1 MFNKIKAKW
10 NVMLTHSVVFVAFAM
25 FESIVNNNLDK
36 SLTFFGIGMVF
47 MGLADLYNQNIKTQA
62 MLKTLLIK
70 SREGEIYERL
80 LEYEEKGDKILMS
93 KEEVIKAL
101 SKDDIK

>member
-10 NVMLTHSVVFVAFAM
+10 IVMFTHSVVFVAFAM
-25 FESIVNNNLDK
+25 FESLVHNDMTK

-62 MLKTLLIK
+62 MLKTLLKEPEQDSI
-70 SREGEIYERL
+70 
-80 LEYEEKGDKILMS
+80 S
-93 KEEVIKAL
+93 K
-101 SKDDIK
+101 

>member
-25 FESIVNNNLDK
+25 FESLVHNDMTK

-62 MLKTLLIK
+62 MLKTLLKEPEQDSIIK
-70 SREGEIYERL
+70 
-80 LEYEEKGDKILMS
+80 
-93 KEEVIKAL
+93 
-101 SKDDIK
+101 

>member
-10 NVMLTHSVVFVAFAM
+10 NVMLTQSVVFVVFAM
-25 FESIVNNNLDK
+25 FESIVHNDMTK

-62 MLKTLLIK
+62 MLKTLLKEPEQDSI
-70 SREGEIYERL
+70 
-80 LEYEEKGDKILMS
+80 S
-93 KEEVIKAL
+93 K
-101 SKDDIK
+101 

>member
-10 NVMLTHSVVFVAFAM
+10 NVMFTHSVVFVAFAM
-25 FESIVNNNLDK
+25 FESIVNNDLDK

-62 MLKTLLIK
+62 MLKTLLKEPEQDSI
-70 SREGEIYERL
+70 
-80 LEYEEKGDKILMS
+80 S
-93 KEEVIKAL
+93 K
-101 SKDDIK
+101 

>member
-10 NVMLTHSVVFVAFAM
+10 NVMFTHSVVFVAFAM
-25 FESIVNNNLDK
+25 FESLVHNDMTK

-62 MLKTLLIK
+62 MLKTLLKEPEQDSI
-70 SREGEIYERL
+70 
-80 LEYEEKGDKILMS
+80 S
-93 KEEVIKAL
+93 K
-101 SKDDIK
+101 

>member
-10 NVMLTHSVVFVAFAM
+10 NVMFTHSVVFVAFAM
-25 FESIVNNNLDK
+25 FESLVHNDMTK

-62 MLKTLLIK
+62 ILKTLL
-70 SREGEIYERL
+70 
-80 LEYEEKGDKILMS
+80 KGTD
-93 KEEVIKAL
+93 EN
-101 SKDDIK
+101 DIVGK

>member
-10 NVMLTHSVVFVAFAM
+10 NVMFTHSVVFVAFAM

-62 MLKTLLIK
+62 MLKTLLKEPDEKWHRGKIMIK
-70 SREGEIYERL
+70 I
-80 LEYEEKGDKILMS
+80 EEWPDC
-93 KEEVIKAL
+93 
-101 SKDDIK
+101 

>member
-1 MFNKIKAKW
+1 
-10 NVMLTHSVVFVAFAM
+10 MLTHSVVFVAFAM
-25 FESIVNNNLDK
+25 FESIINNDITK
-36 SLTFFGIGMVF
+36 SLAFFGISVIF

-70 SREGEIYERL
+70 SREGEIYERM
-80 LEYEEKGDKILMS
+80 LEYEEKGDSILMS

>member
-10 NVMLTHSVVFVAFAM
+10 NVMFTHSVVFVAFAM
-25 FESIVNNNLDK
+25 FESLVHNDMTN

-62 MLKTLLIK
+62 MLKTLL
-70 SREGEIYERL
+70 
-80 LEYEEKGDKILMS
+80 
-93 KEEVIKAL
+93 
-101 SKDDIK
+101 KDTDENDIVGK

>member
-10 NVMLTHSVVFVAFAM
+10 NVMFTQSVVFVAFAM
-25 FESIVNNNLDK
+25 FESLVHNDMTK

-62 MLKTLLIK
+62 MLKTLL
-70 SREGEIYERL
+70 
-80 LEYEEKGDKILMS
+80 KGTD
-93 KEEVIKAL
+93 EN
-101 SKDDIK
+101 DIVGK

>member
-10 NVMLTHSVVFVAFAM
+10 NVMFTHSVVFVAFAM
-25 FESIVNNNLDK
+25 FESLVHNDMTK

-62 MLKTLLIK
+62 MLKTLLK
-70 SREGEIYERL
+70 QP
-80 LEYEEKGDKILMS
+80 EEEQL
-93 KEEVIKAL
+93 
-101 SKDDIK
+101 

>member
-10 NVMLTHSVVFVAFAM
+10 NVMFTHSVVFVAFAM
-25 FESIVNNNLDK
+25 FESLVHNDMTK

-62 MLKTLLIK
+62 MLKTLLKGID
-70 SREGEIYERL
+70 
-80 LEYEEKGDKILMS
+80 EK
-93 KEEVIKAL
+93 
-101 SKDDIK
+101 

>member
-10 NVMLTHSVVFVAFAM
+10 NIMLTHSVVFVAFAM
-25 FESIVNNNLDK
+25 FESLVHNDMTK

-62 MLKTLLIK
+62 MLKTLLKEPEQDSI
-70 SREGEIYERL
+70 
-80 LEYEEKGDKILMS
+80 S
-93 KEEVIKAL
+93 K
-101 SKDDIK
+101 

>member
-25 FESIVNNNLDK
+25 FESLVHNDMTK

-62 MLKTLLIK
+62 MLKTLL
-70 SREGEIYERL
+70 
-80 LEYEEKGDKILMS
+80 KGTD
-93 KEEVIKAL
+93 EN
-101 SKDDIK
+101 DIVGK

>member
-10 NVMLTHSVVFVAFAM
+10 NVMFTHSVVFVAFAM
-25 FESIVNNNLDK
+25 FESLVTNNLDK

-62 MLKTLLIK
+62 MLKTLLKEPEQDSI
-70 SREGEIYERL
+70 
-80 LEYEEKGDKILMS
+80 S
-93 KEEVIKAL
+93 K
-101 SKDDIK
+101 

>member
-10 NVMLTHSVVFVAFAM
+10 NIMLTHSVVFVAFAM
-25 FESIVNNNLDK
+25 FESVVNNNLDK

-62 MLKTLLIK
+62 MLKTLLKEPEQDSI
-70 SREGEIYERL
+70 
-80 LEYEEKGDKILMS
+80 S
-93 KEEVIKAL
+93 K
-101 SKDDIK
+101 

>member
-10 NVMLTHSVVFVAFAM
+10 NVMFTHSVVFVAFAM
-25 FESIVNNNLDK
+25 FESLVYNNLDK

-62 MLKTLLIK
+62 MLKTLLKEPEQDSI
-70 SREGEIYERL
+70 
-80 LEYEEKGDKILMS
+80 S
-93 KEEVIKAL
+93 K
-101 SKDDIK
+101 

>member
-25 FESIVNNNLDK
+25 FESLVHNDMTK

-62 MLKTLLIK
+62 MLKTLLNK
-70 SREGEIYERL
+70 SREDEIFDRL
-80 LEYEEKGDKILMS
+80 KEYEEKGDSILMS
-93 KEEVIKAL
+93 KEEVLEAL
-101 SKDDIK
+101 RRDDIK

>member
-10 NVMLTHSVVFVAFAM
+10 NVMFTHSVVFVAFAM

-62 MLKTLLIK
+62 MLKTLLKEPEQDSI
-70 SREGEIYERL
+70 
-80 LEYEEKGDKILMS
+80 S
-93 KEEVIKAL
+93 K
-101 SKDDIK
+101 